1 MRAALAVLVGL
12 VAACAPGDPAPADG
26 VPADGIPADGAA
38 SLLDVE
44 WRLATVD
51 GAAPETLPGGDAA
64 VTVTLTDRSFG
75 DLEPDMHA
83 LGGFDGCN
91 AFGMGY
97 RLVTGPGG
105 RYDFLPGPIESDA
118 MSCGDPG
125 THVSDAVRAGL
136 QATRVLRVE
145 AGRLT
150 FYDSLG
156 AERLAFVPRP
166 VRAVDA
172 AAVTTGRWPLDP
184 QASRLKTAYGL
195 APARFEVAFGPGS
208 VYTGF
213 AGGCVAFAGRY
224 ALDGDRLS
232 VSSFKRDDSACRER
246 STWTGPYGLASG
258 EIEADSAR
266 LVIHL
271 QRGGRAV
278 FIRAKAPQP
287 PPVPIPR

>member
-12 VAACAPGDPAPADG
+12 VAACGPGDRG
-26 VPADGIPADGAA
+26 PADGAPA
-38 SLLDVE
+38 DSAAAVLDVE
-44 WRLATVD
+44 WRLADVD
-51 GAAPETLPGGDAA
+51 GRPVTVGPA
-64 VTVTLTDRSFG
+64 VTVEFREAPPG
-75 DLEPDMHA
+75 REPGRRL

-91 AFGMGY
+91 AFGMEY
-97 RLVTGPGG
+97 RLAPGPED

-125 THVSDAVRAGL
+125 THVSDSLRAGL
-136 QATRVLRVE
+136 QAARALRVE

-150 FYDSLG
+150 FFDSLG

-172 AAVTTGRWPLDP
+172 AAVTTGRWALDP
-184 QASRLKTAYGL
+184 RASRLDTAYGL
-195 APARFEVAFGPGS
+195 APARYEVTFGPGS